1 LIRGAGGEVGL
12 PAYSQWGTGYK
23 YVSDQLVYTY
33 TVYFNATEAIAAYD
47 RGELDFLG
55 VDQPL
60 DLSSDYVQLPL
71 MAGGI
76 ALAYHHS
83 SLAPDSPPLNFT
95 REALARIWY
104 GRRGQVFPG
113 PAPRGRSG

>member
-1 LIRGAGGEVGL
+1 MGL

-23 YVSDQLVYTY
+23 NVSDQLVYTY

-60 DLSSDYVQLPL
+60 ELSSDYVQLPL
-71 MAGGI
+71 MAGSI

-83 SLAPDSPPLNFT
+83 SLAPDTPPLNFT

-104 GRRGQVFPG
+104 KPTRPSSLWTVVG
-113 PAPRGRSG
+113 